1 MSATVDLVRTP
12 PVLPHPTVQAAP
24 AGALRSTAQFLRHHP
39 PAAFGTALLVLF
51 VVVAIFAQQIAP
63 QDPLAQNVSQQFRE
77 PSGLHWLGT
86 DTFGRDVFSRIVY
99 GSRISLFVGLVS
111 GWTATIVG
119 TLLGVTSAYARG
131 WFDLLF
137 QRVVDALLG
146 FPSIVFLMVLVISLG
161 ASLLNVTLAT
171 AIIFTPL
178 MIRVSR
184 GAALSVTEEPYV
196 LAARALGASQRRI
209 ALLHVLPN
217 SLAPVVAIG
226 ANLMGAAVVAE
237 AGLSFLGLGVP
248 PPAPSWG
255 SMLNE
260 ASRGGNFETASWL
273 AIYPGMVLGAL
284 VFSFMF
290 IGDGLRDALDPR
302 LRK

>member
-1 MSATVDLVRTP
+1 MSATVELVST
-12 PVLPHPTVQAAP
+12 PVLTPRLASDQSTR
-24 AGALRSTAQFLRHHP
+24 RSTKAFARNHP
-39 PAAFGTALLVLF
+39 VATFGVVLLLVF
-51 VVVAIFAQQIAP
+51 VLVAIFAPQIAH
-63 QDPLAQNVSQQFRE
+63 QDPFAQNVSQQFRE
-77 PSGLHWLGT
+77 PSAAHWFGT
-86 DTFGRDVFSRIVY
+86 DTFGRDVFSRVVY
-99 GSRISLFVGLVS
+99 GSRISLFVGLISVLAA
-111 GWTATIVG
+111 TAIG
-119 TLLGVTSAYARG
+119 TVLGVVSAYARG
-131 WFDLLF
+131 LFDLLF
-137 QRVVDALLG
+137 QRLVDALLG
-146 FPSIVFLMVLVISLG
+146 FPSIVFLMVLVVAMG

-171 AIIFTPL
+171 AVIFTPL

-196 LAARALGASQRRI
+196 LAAKAIGASRVRV

-217 SLAPVVAIG
+217 SLAPVVAIA

-260 ASRGGNFETASWL
+260 ASRGGNFETATWL
-273 AIYPGMVLGAL
+273 AIYPGLVLGAL

-290 IGDGLRDALDPR
+290 IGDGIRDALDPR

>member
-1 MSATVDLVRTP
+1 MSATVELVSTPARVTPFRESRTSDTRAFARNH
-12 PVLPHPTVQAAP
+12 PVAT
-24 AGALRSTAQFLRHHP
+24 
-39 PAAFGTALLVLF
+39 FGVVLLAVFVL
-51 VVVAIFAQQIAP
+51 VAIFAPQIAP
-63 QDPLAQNVSQQFRE
+63 QDPFAQNVSQQFRE
-77 PSGLHWLGT
+77 PSGSHWFGT
-86 DTFGRDVFSRIVY
+86 DTFGRDVFSRVVY
-99 GSRISLFVGLVS
+99 GSRISLFVGLLSVLA
-111 GWTATIVG
+111 ATTIG
-119 TLLGVTSAYARG
+119 TVLGVVSAYASG
-131 WFDLLF
+131 LFDLLF
-137 QRVVDALLG
+137 QRLVDALLG
-146 FPSIVFLMVLVISLG
+146 FPSIVFLMVLVVALG

-171 AIIFTPL
+171 AVIFTPL

-184 GAALSVTEEPYV
+184 GAALSVIEEPYV
-196 LAARALGASQRRI
+196 LAAKAIGASQARV

-217 SLAPVVAIG
+217 SLAPVVAVA

-260 ASRGGNFETASWL
+260 ASRGGNFETATWL
-273 AIYPGMVLGAL
+273 AIYPGLVLGAL

-290 IGDGLRDALDPR
+290 IGDGIRDALDPR

>member
-1 MSATVDLVRTP
+1 V
-12 PVLPHPTVQAAP
+12 VLLAV
-24 AGALRSTAQFLRHHP
+24 F
-39 PAAFGTALLVLF
+39 VL
-51 VVVAIFAQQIAP
+51 VAIFAPQIAP
-63 QDPLAQNVSQQFRE
+63 QDPFAQNVSQQFRE
-77 PSGLHWLGT
+77 PSGSHWFGT
-86 DTFGRDVFSRIVY
+86 DTFGRDVFSRVVY
-99 GSRISLFVGLVS
+99 GSRISLFVGLLSVLA
-111 GWTATIVG
+111 ATTIG
-119 TLLGVTSAYARG
+119 TVLGVVSAYASG
-131 WFDLLF
+131 LFDLLF
-137 QRVVDALLG
+137 QRLVDALLG
-146 FPSIVFLMVLVISLG
+146 FPSIVFLMVLVVALG

-171 AIIFTPL
+171 AVIFTPL

-184 GAALSVTEEPYV
+184 GAALSVIEEPYV
-196 LAARALGASQRRI
+196 LAAKAIGASQARV

-217 SLAPVVAIG
+217 SLAPVVAVA

-260 ASRGGNFETASWL
+260 ASRGGNFEAATWL
-273 AIYPGMVLGAL
+273 AIYPGLVLGAL

-290 IGDGLRDALDPR
+290 IGDGIRDALDPR

>member
-1 MSATVDLVRTP
+1 MNAAADLVQTP
-12 PVLPHPTVQAAP
+12 P
-24 AGALRSTAQFLRHHP
+24 ALAQPLTQPGQTGPLRITTEFLRRHP
-39 PAAFGTALLVLF
+39 PAAAGTALLALF
-51 VVVAIFAQQIAP
+51 VVVAIFAPQVAP
-63 QDPLAQNVSQQFRE
+63 QDPFAQNVAQQFRE
-77 PSGLHWLGT
+77 PSALHWLGT

-111 GWTATIVG
+111 VFAATLVG

-137 QRVVDALLG
+137 QRIVDALLG

-161 ASLLNVTLAT
+161 ASLVNVTLAT

-196 LAARALGASQRRI
+196 LAARALGASQQRI
-209 ALLHVLPN
+209 ALRHVLPN
-217 SLAPVVAIG
+217 SLGPVVAIA

-273 AIYPGMVLGAL
+273 AIYPGIVLGAL

>member
-1 MSATVDLVRTP
+1 MSATVELVSTP
-12 PVLPHPTVQAAP
+12 PAQHIVQDRRRSDTTAFARNHPVAT
-24 AGALRSTAQFLRHHP
+24 
-39 PAAFGTALLVLF
+39 FGVVLLVVF
-51 VVVAIFAQQIAP
+51 VLVAIFAPQIAP
-63 QDPLAQNVSQQFRE
+63 QDPFAQNVSQQFRE
-77 PSGLHWLGT
+77 PSPAHWFGT
-86 DTFGRDVFSRIVY
+86 DTFGRDVFSRVVY
-99 GSRISLFVGLVS
+99 GSRISLFVGLISVLAA
-111 GWTATIVG
+111 TAIG
-119 TLLGVTSAYARG
+119 TVLGVVSAYARG
-131 WFDLLF
+131 LFDLLF
-137 QRVVDALLG
+137 QRLVDALLG
-146 FPSIVFLMVLVISLG
+146 FPSIVFLMVLVVAMG

-171 AIIFTPL
+171 AVIFTPL

-196 LAARALGASQRRI
+196 LAARAIGASQVRV

-217 SLAPVVAIG
+217 SLAPVVAIA

-260 ASRGGNFETASWL
+260 ATRGGNFETATWL
-273 AIYPGMVLGAL
+273 AIYPGLVLGAL

-290 IGDGLRDALDPR
+290 IGDGIRDALDPR

>member
-1 MSATVDLVRTP
+1 
-12 PVLPHPTVQAAP
+12 
-24 AGALRSTAQFLRHHP
+24 
-39 PAAFGTALLVLF
+39 
-51 VVVAIFAQQIAP
+51 
-63 QDPLAQNVSQQFRE
+63 
-77 PSGLHWLGT
+77 LGT
-86 DTFGRDVFSRIVY
+86 DTFGRDVFSRIAY

-111 GWTATIVG
+111 VFAATLVG

-137 QRVVDALLG
+137 QRIVDALLG

-161 ASLLNVTLAT
+161 ASLVNVTLAT

-196 LAARALGASQRRI
+196 LAARALGASQQRI
-209 ALLHVLPN
+209 ALRHVLPN
-217 SLAPVVAIG
+217 SLGPVVAIA

-273 AIYPGMVLGAL
+273 AIYPGIVLGAL